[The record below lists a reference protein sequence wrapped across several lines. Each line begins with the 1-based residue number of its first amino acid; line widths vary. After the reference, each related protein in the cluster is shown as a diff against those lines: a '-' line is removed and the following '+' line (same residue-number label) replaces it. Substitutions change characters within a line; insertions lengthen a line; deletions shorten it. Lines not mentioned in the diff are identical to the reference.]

1 MGPRQDPEVLR
12 HFAPHIS
19 RTRSVI
25 IQGSSGV
32 HAVSSFLLSNPVP
45 TLEFLEIHAR
55 ESPARDLD
63 NFLGQQAPSLRSV
76 IVLGVSP
83 VLEPPFPLPNLT
95 KFHLHLPEAG
105 SLRLNSRSLFQLLS
119 TCPLLRDVAI
129 SVPDKSF
136 QDVTLDRVISL
147 DSLVQLE
154 YTGYAAGEVLSH
166 LKLPCLQRLD
176 VSSALPTGQMHKLAH
191 VLLYGGRVLLAGAT
205 KMYYS
210 FDKFAHTVDF
220 LGKGTDLS
228 VAATCSMG
236 GSALV
241 DWFSDQSWVP
251 FGQIG
256 YLKVEG
262 LCSPSIFSF
271 DPFENLTI
279 LRLASWDAQRA
290 SGFLRLLH
298 PHPGGGVP
306 CPLLREIRCS
316 CWTQPGQVVRS
327 MISLV
332 RERDQAGYRLELVCI
347 FGTPKLDDDLEE
359 ELKSHVD
366 ELQVSFVE
374 EHT

>member
-1 MGPRQDPEVLR
+1 MGSRQDPEVLR

-32 HAVSSFLLSNPVP
+32 HTVSSFLLSNPAP
-45 TLEFLEIHAR
+45 TLEFLEIHAH
-55 ESPARDLD
+55 EGPARDLD

-76 IVLGVSP
+76 IVLGISP

-95 KFHLHLPEAG
+95 KFHLYLPEAG
-105 SLRLNSRSLFQLLS
+105 TLHLNSRSLFQLLS

-129 SVPDKSF
+129 SVPNKTL

-154 YTGYAAGEVLSH
+154 YTGYAAGGVLPR
-166 LKLPCLQRLD
+166 LKLPCLQRLE
-176 VSSALPTGQMHKLAH
+176 VSSALPTGQMHNLSH
-191 VLLYGGRVLLAGAT
+191 VLPCGGRVLLAEAT
-205 KMYYS
+205 KMHYS
-210 FDKFAHTVDF
+210 FDNFAHTVDF
-220 LGKGTDLS
+220 FGEGTDLS
-228 VAATCSMG
+228 VTATCSMG

-241 DWFSDQSWVP
+241 DWFSDQSWIP

-256 YLKVEG
+256 HLKVEG
-262 LCSPSIFSF
+262 LCVPTIFSF

-279 LRLASWDAQRA
+279 FRLTSWDAQRA
-290 SGFLRLLH
+290 SGFLRLLY
-298 PHPGGGVP
+298 PHPGRGIP
-306 CPLLREIRCS
+306 CPLFREIRCS
-316 CWTQPGQVVRS
+316 CWVHPGQIVRS
-327 MISLV
+327 VISLV
-332 RERDQAGYRLELVCI
+332 RERDQAGHRLELVCV

-366 ELQVSFVE
+366 ELQVRFVE
-374 EHT
+374 ERT